1 MRERRGRCKY
11 LLHLQPS
18 NYGLV
23 EPFYPSFG
31 HIGRSYHT
39 KISKSLQ
46 QPMKGSTSLPS
57 RTPLQIASPIWYSTG
72 QSPPVFPNG
81 ADLVASCTTKRSSG
95 SWMVFPPTSA
105 TTIPMNSLIMTDAPY
120 LCRCHV
126 GHYFLS
132 TITHYFIIYGY
143 PISISHWILIGY
155 FLHWVWT
162 WISIWKK

>member
-1 MRERRGRCKY
+1 MTPLTVVASLPRPLARRTKVKECVKTSHIKSSQVKSSQVKQDEKRLVRMRERRGRCKY

-18 NYGLV
+18 NYDLV

-95 SWMVFPPTSA
+95 S
-105 TTIPMNSLIMTDAPY
+105 
-120 LCRCHV
+120 
-126 GHYFLS
+126 
-132 TITHYFIIYGY
+132 
-143 PISISHWILIGY
+143 
-155 FLHWVWT
+155 
-162 WISIWKK
+162 